1 MYKDI
6 WSTTWGEKL
15 STAMELVN
23 YHDKYAVK
31 VSKDN
36 EVVGNAPRD
45 ISKYYSSAL
54 LCGET
59 IK

>member
-45 ISKYYSSAL
+45 IQSITPRHFCVGRL
-54 LCGET
+54 
-59 IK
+59 